1 VVGARTPPARV
12 KVRAGARAGARH
24 VPPPR
29 PPRQARAPRRGAAR
43 QRAAPPE
50 GRAKA
55 RAGGR
60 GAGRA
65 VNRLQKL
72 CRDALCV
79 PIRLYKRYISPG
91 LGRNCRFTPTC
102 SEYAIQAIQTHGCVK
117 GLVLAAW
124 RIARCNPLGRWGYDP
139 VPEPG
144 RWTNPRRVLHPPR
157 ARKK

>member
-1 VVGARTPPARV
+1 M
-12 KVRAGARAGARH
+12 
-24 VPPPR
+24 
-29 PPRQARAPRRGAAR
+29 
-43 QRAAPPE
+43 
-50 GRAKA
+50 
-55 RAGGR
+55 
-60 GAGRA
+60 
-65 VNRLQKL
+65 NRLQKL

-102 SEYAIQAIQTHGCVK
+102 SEYAIEAIQTHGCVK
-117 GLVLAAW
+117 GLLLAAW
-124 RIARCNPLGRWGYDP
+124 RFARCNPLGRWGYDP